1 MPHVLGKHTPRIAG
15 LLLAGVLVG
24 LFTFTLPSAHASPPV
39 KKVGVT
45 EGNPRGTGG
54 TAPAVVKNR
63 MVIQINEDD
72 AKKWN
77 AVLGNIHNIQVE
89 LGERN
94 VAIAVVAIGPGL
106 GMLLADSL
114 AANRVQEAMAAGVEF
129 LACGNSVKAQN
140 IALDDLTT
148 GTKVTTSGYVELMRR
163 QQQGWT
169 YLRP

>member
-1 MPHVLGKHTPRIAG
+1 MPAVLGKQTSRIAG
-15 LLLAGVLVG
+15 LLLAGVLVVA
-24 LFTFTLPSAHASPPV
+24 LPAAYANPPAA
-39 KKVGVT
+39 KVGVT
-45 EGNPRGTGG
+45 EGNPRGTGK
-54 TAPAVVKNR
+54 TAPTAVKNR
-63 MVIQINEDD
+63 IAIQINEDD

-89 LGERN
+89 LGEKN

-114 AANRVQEAMAAGVEF
+114 AANRVQDAMAAGVEF

-140 IALDDLTT
+140 IALDDLTA
-148 GTKVTTSGYVELMRR
+148 GTKVTTSGYVELMHR
-163 QQQGWT
+163 QQQGWA

>member
-1 MPHVLGKHTPRIAG
+1 MPHLLGKHTPRIAG
-15 LLLAGVLVG
+15 LLLAGMLVVA
-24 LFTFTLPSAHASPPV
+24 LPSAQASPPA
-39 KKVGVT
+39 KNVGVT
-45 EGNPRGTGG
+45 EGNPRGAGG
-54 TAPAVVKNR
+54 TAPAVIKNR

-77 AVLGNIHNIQVE
+77 AVMGNIHNIQVE
-89 LGERN
+89 LGEKN

-129 LACGNSVKAQN
+129 LACGNSVKAQK
-140 IALDDLTT
+140 IAPDDLTA
-148 GTKVTTSGYVELMRR
+148 GTKITTSGYVELMHR

>member
-1 MPHVLGKHTPRIAG
+1 MPNVVCRSTTSSIAG
-15 LLLAGVLVG
+15 LLLAGMLVVA
-24 LFTFTLPSAHASPPV
+24 LPSAYANPPAA
-39 KKVGVT
+39 KVGV
-45 EGNPRGTGG
+45 GG

-72 AKKWN
+72 AKKWH
-77 AVLGNIHNIQVE
+77 AVMGNIHNIQDE
-89 LGERN
+89 LGEKN

-114 AANRVQEAMAAGVEF
+114 AANRVQDAMAAGVEF

-140 IALDDLTT
+140 VALDDLTA
-148 GTKVTTSGYVELMRR
+148 GTKVTTSGYVELMHR

>member
-1 MPHVLGKHTPRIAG
+1 MPHLLGKHTSRIAG
-15 LLLAGVLVG
+15 LLLAGMLVAA
-24 LFTFTLPSAHASPPV
+24 LPSAYASPPAE
-39 KKVGVT
+39 KVGVT

-54 TAPAVVKNR
+54 TAAAKVKNR

>member
-1 MPHVLGKHTPRIAG
+1 MPAVLGKQTSRIAG
-15 LLLAGVLVG
+15 LLLASVLVVA
-24 LFTFTLPSAHASPPV
+24 LPAAYANPPAA
-39 KKVGVT
+39 KVGA
-45 EGNPRGTGG
+45 GG
-54 TAPAVVKNR
+54 TAPTATKNHAVKNR
-63 MVIQINEDD
+63 IAIQINEDD
-72 AKKWN
+72 ARKWN

-89 LGERN
+89 LGEKN

-114 AANRVQEAMAAGVEF
+114 AANRVQDAMAAGVEF

-140 IALDDLTT
+140 IALDDLTA
-148 GTKVTTSGYVELMRR
+148 GTKVTTSGYVELMHR